1 MIKTK
6 RILRAGMTNFWR
18 NSAVAIASIFVLST
32 TLFVIGALYLGNAF
46 LNSTLEDI
54 KGRVDISVTFKPE
67 VSEDVV
73 LSFKDNLEALAE
85 VESVTYSSKEEELAS
100 FRQRHAEDTL
110 LIQSLDEVGN
120 PFGDRLAI
128 LATDPDKYDAVT
140 TFLERHNQEVGAGG
154 AVGVIDQISYKKDIV
169 SKLLAI
175 INTSQTISLALS
187 VILGLMSILVTFN
200 TISLTIYTA
209 REEISVMRL
218 VGADNPYIRGPFVVE
233 GVLAGVIAA
242 FIAMILLYPTVLWVR
257 STTTGVY
264 GGIDLVSY
272 YLANFPIIFV
282 LLILSGII
290 LGTVS
295 SVLAIG
301 RYLKV

>member
-1 MIKTK
+1 M
-6 RILRAGMTNFWR
+6 
-18 NSAVAIASIFVLST
+18 
-32 TLFVIGALYLGNAF
+32 
-46 LNSTLEDI
+46 
-54 KGRVDISVTFKPE
+54 
-67 VSEDVV
+67 
-73 LSFKDNLEALAE
+73 
-85 VESVTYSSKEEELAS
+85 
-100 FRQRHAEDTL
+100 
-110 LIQSLDEVGN
+110 
-120 PFGDRLAI
+120 
-128 LATDPDKYDAVT
+128 
-140 TFLERHNQEVGAGG
+140 
-154 AVGVIDQISYKKDIV
+154 GVIDQISYKKDIV
-169 SKLLAI
+169 NKLLAI

-257 STTTGVY
+257 GATTGVY
-264 GGIDLVSY
+264 GGVDLVSY
-272 YLANFPIIFV
+272 YLANFPVIFV
-282 LLILSGII
+282 VLILSGII